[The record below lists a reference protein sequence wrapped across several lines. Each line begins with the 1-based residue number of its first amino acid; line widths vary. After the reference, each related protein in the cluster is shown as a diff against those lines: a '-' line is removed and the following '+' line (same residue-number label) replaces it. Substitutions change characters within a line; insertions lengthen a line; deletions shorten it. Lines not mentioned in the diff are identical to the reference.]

1 MGGEFRGRLIAMSHE
16 PKKSAKAWLYGLLP
30 IAVLGILC
38 GAIIKL
44 GDRKDLLPTEVP
56 PIEELSIQRI
66 IIKPYG
72 FQLEV
77 MNDGP
82 DELTIAQVS
91 IEEAYWNFTME
102 PADKTLGHLEHGVIT
117 IINYHWVAGE
127 TYAIT
132 IISRNGITWN
142 TEIPVALETPV
153 ASSKTTWFFIIL
165 GVIIG
170 VIPVAL
176 GLLWLPVLPYLS
188 DRYLRFLSALTVGLL
203 IYLGLDTM
211 KEGFEFTE
219 ELAGSYNGEILLI
232 GVGLLV
238 FIGLM
243 TLKNFGKRKVS
254 DGGDRPLALRVSC
267 LIALGIGLHNL
278 GEGLVVGSAFVH
290 GDVSMGTRLV
300 LGFTLHNITEGLAI
314 VVPLAACTTGVARI
328 VGLGLLA
335 GLPTIAGTLIGGF
348 FFSQLWAVIFFGM
361 AAGAIFQVVWI
372 ISQGPS
378 LRSSDGEMA
387 VPENFIGVFAG
398 IAIMFVTGL
407 LI

>member
-1 MGGEFRGRLIAMSHE
+1 MSDE
-16 PKKSAKAWLYGLLP
+16 PKKSGKAWLYGLLP
-30 IAVLGILC
+30 IAALGILC
-38 GAIIKL
+38 CAIVKL
-44 GDRKDLLPTEVP
+44 GDRKDLLPTKVP

-66 IIKPYG
+66 IIKPHG
-72 FQLEV
+72 FQIKV

-82 DELTIAQVS
+82 DELTVAQVS
-91 IEEAYWNFTME
+91 IEEAYWKFTME

-117 IINYHWVAGE
+117 VVNYHWVEGE
-127 TYAIT
+127 TYVIG
-132 IISRNGITWN
+132 IISRNGITWDA
-142 TEIPVALETPV
+142 EIPIALETPV

-188 DRYLRFLSALTVGLL
+188 AKYLRFLSALTVGLL
-203 IYLGLDTM
+203 IFLGLDTM

-219 ELAGSYNGEILLI
+219 ELAGSYNGEILLLS
-232 GVGLLV
+232 VGLLV
-238 FIGLM
+238 FTGLM
-243 TLKNFGKRKVS
+243 TLKNSGKEMVL
-254 DGGDRPLALRVSC
+254 DGGGRSLALRVSC

-314 VVPLAACTTGVARI
+314 VVPLAACTAGISRI
-328 VGLGLLA
+328 IGLGLLA

-348 FFSQLWAVIFFGM
+348 SFSQLWAVIFFGM

-372 ISQGPS
+372 ISKGPS
-378 LRSSDGEMA
+378 LRSSEGGMA
-387 VPENFIGVFAG
+387 LPENFAGIFAG